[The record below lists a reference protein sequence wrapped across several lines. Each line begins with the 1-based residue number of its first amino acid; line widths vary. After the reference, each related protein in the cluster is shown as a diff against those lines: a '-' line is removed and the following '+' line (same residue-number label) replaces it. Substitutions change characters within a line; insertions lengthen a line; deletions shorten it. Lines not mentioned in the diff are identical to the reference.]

1 MSPRLIDKGLKELH
15 KMTLEMGLY
24 SHASFKKAIEAFRNL
39 NDNSGELVRR
49 SYQLY
54 MKREEINS
62 LAVELIAR
70 FQPLASDLRYI
81 KSIMEIAYDYLRI
94 GRYSADI
101 SLAIKDLADA
111 NDDCPR
117 EYLNRLIEAVDHMV
131 TLSIELL
138 ENPRD
143 QKAYKIFEL
152 DDVVDKEYM
161 RILEEVIK
169 VGDAKCGVLMAF
181 VARYLERIGD
191 HAYYVADS
199 IHYYLNG
206 YRIAKI

>member
-1 MSPRLIDKGLKELH
+1 MSPRLIDKGLEELH
-15 KMTLEMGLY
+15 KMTMEMGLY
-24 SHASFKKAIEAFRNL
+24 SHASFKKAIDALENMH
-39 NDNSGELVRR
+39 DNSGELVRR
-49 SYQLY
+49 SYQLM

-70 FQPLASDLRYI
+70 YQPLASDLRYI

-101 SLAIKDLADA
+101 SLAIKDIIGAGET
-111 NDDCPR
+111 CPV
-117 EYLNRLIEAVDHMV
+117 EHLKKLVTAVDHMV

-138 ENPRD
+138 EKPDN

-152 DDVVDKEYM
+152 DDEVDREY
-161 RILEEVIK
+161 RKIIEEVIK
-169 VGDAKCGVLMAF
+169 MGDTKCGVLMAF

-206 YRIAKI
+206 YRIAKV